1 VTASNDFAGH
11 DPFDALRGTRIPQWV
26 RKSPRARQIVI
37 QLRKRT
43 PVDLSAVLGIA
54 PFTLAKAVA
63 CFVIAAAR
71 TKSLGL
77 DADVAGLVGVLDGCE
92 GNLGGGAW
100 GYEFDVQTRWA
111 YYPAG
116 SPNLIATVFCGRAL
130 LTAGVVLERD
140 DLIERGIDAA
150 RYLMRE
156 HLSDA
161 PYFTYTRDSE
171 RLVHNANVLGASLV
185 VMAGRLGG
193 DADLVVAGSS
203 AAATTVDAQSA
214 EGTWPY
220 GDESLS
226 WTDSFHTAYVLD
238 SLLSLSLVTGEAGV
252 SAALE
257 RGIAAWRDRFFG
269 SGGEPYY
276 FVDQRGPFDIH
287 TAGTAVDVASR
298 LALGGHDC
306 AHLAND
312 VDAWTR
318 RNLVGPDGIRT
329 YYRRHALF
337 TDKRHFVRWG
347 DAHWALGASSH
358 GLLSAGAR
366 DPLELSLERA

>member
-1 VTASNDFAGH
+1 M
-11 DPFDALRGTRIPQWV
+11 
-26 RKSPRARQIVI
+26 
-37 QLRKRT
+37 
-43 PVDLSAVLGIA
+43 
-54 PFTLAKAVA
+54 
-63 CFVIAAAR
+63 
-71 TKSLGL
+71 
-77 DADVAGLVGVLDGCE
+77 DGCE

-140 DLIERGIDAA
+140 DLIERGIDAV

-171 RLVHNANVLGASLV
+171 RLVHNAN
-185 VMAGRLGG
+185 
-193 DADLVVAGSS
+193 
-203 AAATTVDAQSA
+203 AQSA

-238 SLLSLSLVTGEAGV
+238 SLLSLSLVTGEASV

-276 FVDQRGPFDIH
+276 FVDRRGPFDIH

-318 RNLVGPDGIRT
+318 RHLVGPDGIRT

-358 GLLSAGAR
+358 KLLSADAR